1 MLGSLAFGAAARAHV
16 LASPDRR
23 RERAAGIV
31 SAAGGLGLSAIALV
45 ACIG

>member
-1 MLGSLAFGAAARAHV
+1 MLSGLAFGAATRAHV

-31 SAAGGLGLSAIALV
+31 GAAGGLGVSVIALV
-45 ACIG
+45 AGIG